1 MWKKILDIYKNKE
14 SYNLKNRS
22 LGFGNSADRFFI
34 KESASNAL
42 LYILISGGFI
52 GLFFLII
59 FYLYILKLIY
69 FFLKNKEK
77 YSKNVMVC
85 SLIGITLFIMLRS
98 LVENS
103 FLLYGTDNIVL
114 FMCLIYLNNKKI
126 N

>member
-22 LGFGNSADRFFI
+22 LGFAIARSFFI

-69 FFLKNKEK
+69 YILKNKEK